1 MGGFMTRKQ
10 SLLADYFQKFPT
22 RSYKKGRIILEGG
35 PSAHSIFYIEEG
47 FVNAYKLLPNGT
59 QKIYL
64 FYKPGEFF
72 PIISTFSGIHKN
84 LFYEALSNVVAR
96 RASKEEFLAY
106 IGDKPDV
113 LKEVIA
119 RIIDN
124 HSMYVDRVDNLEY
137 TNAYARLISR
147 LLFLAEDF
155 GEKREKGILIKI
167 PLTHVEIA
175 NTIAMTRETASREV
189 ERLQKKDLIAIKRHL
204 IFIPSVIKL
213 RHELDDAAERAH
225 L

>member
-1 MGGFMTRKQ
+1 MTRKQ

-22 RSYKKGRIILEGG
+22 RSYKKGRIILEGR
-35 PSAHSIFYIEEG
+35 PSTHSIFYIEEG

-84 LFYEALSNVVAR
+84 LFYEALSNVVVR
-96 RASKEEFLAY
+96 KTSKEEFLTY
-106 IGDKPDV
+106 VGDKPDI
-113 LKEVIA
+113 LKEIIN
-119 RIIDN
+119 RIIEN
-124 HSMYVDRVDNLEY
+124 HSIYINRVDNLEY

-147 LLFLAEDF
+147 LLFLAERF
-155 GEKREKGILIKI
+155 GEKSEKGTLINI
-167 PLTHVEIA
+167 PVTHDDIA
-175 NTIAMTRETASREV
+175 NTVTMTRETASREI
-189 ERLQKKDLIAIKRHL
+189 ERLLKKDLISMKKHL
-204 IFIPSVIKL
+204 IIIPSILKL
-213 RHELDDAAERAH
+213 KRELDNAAERTH